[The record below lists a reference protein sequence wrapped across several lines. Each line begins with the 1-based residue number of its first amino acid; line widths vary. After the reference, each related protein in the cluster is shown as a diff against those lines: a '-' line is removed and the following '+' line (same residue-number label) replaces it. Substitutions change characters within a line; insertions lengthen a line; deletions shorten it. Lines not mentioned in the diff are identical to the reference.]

1 MEVREVMRKT
11 IFRNFIV
18 TERERKK
25 KITRT
30 NYYLEIKLSK
40 TKS

>member
-1 MEVREVMRKT
+1 MLIIEVREVMRKT

-25 KITRT
+25 KSQERI
-30 NYYLEIKLSK
+30 IISK
-40 TKS
+40 

>member
-25 KITRT
+25 NHK
-30 NYYLEIKLSK
+30 NELLSRNK
-40 TKS
+40 TF

>member
-11 IFRNFIV
+11 VFRNFIV

-25 KITRT
+25 KSQERI
-30 NYYLEIKLSK
+30 IISK
-40 TKS
+40 

>member
-25 KITRT
+25 KSQERI
-30 NYYLEIKLSK
+30 IISK
-40 TKS
+40 